1 LVNTFADAW
10 SASQSIDGWLLEAQ
24 GRALFDAAA
33 QLPAGTVAVE
43 IGSHRGK
50 SATLI
55 ARGLPEGARLTAVD
69 PFDDPRWG
77 GGPESL
83 SLFQANIAAAGVADR
98 IDLFRG
104 LSAEASASWVGPP
117 VGLLW
122 VDGAHDEASTLAD
135 IDGWMPHMARGG
147 RMYIHDAFSAVG
159 TTQAVLRRLWFSPH
173 VVYDGCERTLVKFT
187 VRPASPRERL
197 QSGLRL
203 ATRLPFF
210 ARVLAIK
217 IARRRGW
224 KTWERRFMTVA
235 DEPLI

>member
-1 LVNTFADAW
+1 MSTFAEAW
-10 SASQSIDGWLLEAQ
+10 SAAQSIEGWLLESQ
-24 GRALFDAAA
+24 GRALFDAAS
-33 QLPAGTVAVE
+33 QLPEGTVAVE

-50 SATLI
+50 SATII
-55 ARGLPEGARLTAVD
+55 AMGLPEGARLTAVD

-83 SLFQANIAAAGVADR
+83 EKFQSNVRAAGVEDR

-104 LSAEASASWVGPP
+104 LSADASASWSGPP

-122 VDGAHDEASTLAD
+122 VDGAHDRASTLAD
-135 IDGWMPHMARGG
+135 IDGWMPHMAAGG

-159 TTQAVLRRLWFSPH
+159 TTRAVLRRLWFSPH
-173 VVYDGCERTLVKFT
+173 VVYDGCERTLVKFI
-187 VRPASPRERL
+187 VRPASIPERIS
-197 QSGLRL
+197 SGLRL

-210 ARVLAIK
+210 VRVLAIK

-224 KTWERRFMTVA
+224 RTWERRFMRVEN
-235 DEPLI
+235 EPLI